1 VGGMKMF
8 IKMYF
13 VINGHKDWVIFEC
26 DDIEDSRKQARAFA
40 EKKGIKLEDCWSE
53 RLDKDEE

>member
-1 VGGMKMF
+1 MF